1 MTLNSDI
8 YDLIHKKSKQNSPIE
23 MDGIIAKGILSL
35 IHNKSFYGEIL
46 LHLNRNADDTI
57 DSFLA
62 LKWSN
67 NQLELAYNPT
77 HLNDDVSDDNDLVA
91 ILEHLAMH
99 IVWLHP
105 LRYVNHSQLNDMASD
120 VAVNQYVTDVYSKGW
135 TLDKINYQYNLD
147 MKPNL
152 DSSQYAKQLYDLFS
166 QDKQDGVGKLDND
179 NLRIVDDHRY
189 FDDEGNISNQ
199 EKYDQRKETIY
210 KLLRDAYS
218 QYRGE
223 LSMAVNK
230 QLKSVVMPRINL
242 RQIVSGL
249 TGHKSNR
256 PKKTYNRFNRR
267 QPYRMDIAGR
277 IRRQIE
283 HVNVFIDSSGSISDD
298 QYTNMV
304 SVVKA
309 IQSMRNIE
317 VNCYT
322 FDAEVHTI
330 SDSLLSNKRLLQGGT
345 KYQSIVD
352 YVNDH
357 KLAKQGCIIFT
368 DGKGEEYLNQS
379 NLNITW
385 VLLDYYDDLSVLN
398 QKDNVLYLDQ
408 IRM

>member
-8 YDLIHKKSKQNSPIE
+8 YDLIHKDSKQNNQTE

-35 IHNKSFYGEIL
+35 IRHKSFYGGIL
-46 LHLNRNADDTI
+46 LHLNRDADDTI

-77 HLNDDVSDDNDLVA
+77 HLKDDVADANDLIA

-105 LRYVNHSQLNDMASD
+105 LRYVNHNRLSDVASD
-120 VAVNQYVTDVYSKGW
+120 VAVNQYVSDVYSKGW

-179 NLRIVDDHRY
+179 NLQIVDDHRY
-189 FDDEGNISNQ
+189 FDDEGNISNRD
-199 EKYDQRKETIY
+199 YNQRKEAIDR
-210 KLLRDAYS
+210 LLRDAYS

-223 LSMAVNK
+223 LSMAVDK
-230 QLKSVVMPRINL
+230 QIKSVVMPRFNL
-242 RQIVSGL
+242 QQIVRRIAGN
-249 TGHKSNR
+249 KSNR

-267 QPYRMDIAGR
+267 QPYRMDIPGK
-277 IRRQIE
+277 IRHQSE
-283 HVNVFIDSSGSISDD
+283 HVNVFVDSSGSISDD
-298 QYTNMV
+298 QYASMV
-304 SVVKA
+304 SVVES
-309 IQSMRNIE
+309 IQSMPNIE

-322 FDAEVHTI
+322 FDAEVKKI
-330 SDSLLSNKRLLQGGT
+330 SDSLLSNQRLLKGGT

-352 YVNDH
+352 YVNEH
-357 KLAKQGCIIFT
+357 KLAKQGCIVFT
-368 DGKGEEYLNQS
+368 DGKGEEYLNQP
-379 NLNITW
+379 NFNITW
-385 VLLDYYDDLSVLN
+385 VLLDYENDLSVRN
-398 QKDNVLYLDQ
+398 QKNNVLYLDQ

>member
-8 YDLIHKKSKQNSPIE
+8 YDLINTNSQQNSPTE
-23 MDGIIAKGILSL
+23 VDGIIAKGILSL
-35 IHNKSFYGEIL
+35 IRNKSFYGEIL
-46 LHLNRNADDTI
+46 LHLNRDADDTI

-62 LKWSN
+62 LKWN
-67 NQLELAYNPT
+67 DNQLELAYNPI
-77 HLNDDVSDDNDLVA
+77 HLNDDVSDANDMIA

-105 LRYVNHSQLNDMASD
+105 LRYVNHSLLNDVASD
-120 VAVNQYVTDVYSKGW
+120 IAVNQYVSDVYSKGW
-135 TLDKINYQYNLD
+135 TLDKVNFQYSLD

-166 QDKQDGVGKLDND
+166 QDKQEGVGKLDND

-199 EKYDQRKETIY
+199 DYDQRKEIIDR
-210 KLLRDAYS
+210 LLRDAYS

-223 LSMAVNK
+223 LSMAVEK
-230 QLKSVVMPRINL
+230 QIKSVVMPRINL
-242 RQIVSGL
+242 RQIVSRI
-249 TGHKSNR
+249 TGNRSNR
-256 PKKTYNRFNRR
+256 PKKIYNRFNRR
-267 QPYRMDIAGR
+267 QPYRMDIAGS
-277 IRRQIE
+277 IRRQSE

-298 QYTNMV
+298 QYANMV
-304 SVVKA
+304 GVVEA
-309 IQSMRNIE
+309 IQSMPNIE

-322 FDAEVHTI
+322 FDAEVHAI

-352 YVNDH
+352 YVNEH
-357 KLAKQGCIIFT
+357 KLAKQGCIVFT
-368 DGKGEEYLNQS
+368 DGMGEEYLNQS

-385 VLLDYYDDLSVLN
+385 VLLDYYDDLSVRN
-398 QKDNVLYLDQ
+398 QKANVLYLDQ

>member
-8 YDLIHKKSKQNSPIE
+8 YDLINTNSQQNSRTQV
-23 MDGIIAKGILSL
+23 DGIIAKGILSL
-35 IHNKSFYGEIL
+35 IRNKSFYGEIL
-46 LHLNRNADDTI
+46 LHLNRDADDTI

-62 LKWSN
+62 LKWN
-67 NQLELAYNPT
+67 DNQLELAYNPI
-77 HLNDDVSDDNDLVA
+77 HLNDDVSDANDMIA

-105 LRYVNHSQLNDMASD
+105 LRYVNHSLLNDVASD
-120 VAVNQYVTDVYSKGW
+120 IAVNQYVSDVYSKGW
-135 TLDKINYQYNLD
+135 TLDKVNFQYSLD
-147 MKPNL
+147 MKPNS

-199 EKYDQRKETIY
+199 DYDQRKETIDR
-210 KLLRDAYS
+210 LLRDAYS

-223 LSMAVNK
+223 LSMAVEK
-230 QLKSVVMPRINL
+230 QIKSVEMPRINL
-242 RQIVSGL
+242 RQIVSRI
-249 TGHKSNR
+249 TGNRSNR

-267 QPYRMDIAGR
+267 QPYRMDIAGS
-277 IRRQIE
+277 IRRQSE
-283 HVNVFIDSSGSISDD
+283 HVNVFIDSSGSISGD
-298 QYTNMV
+298 QYANMV
-304 SVVKA
+304 GVVEA
-309 IQSMRNIE
+309 IQSMPNIE

-322 FDAEVHTI
+322 FDAEVHAI

-352 YVNDH
+352 YVNEH
-357 KLAKQGCIIFT
+357 KLAKQGCIVFT

-385 VLLDYYDDLSVLN
+385 VLLDYYDDLSVRN
-398 QKDNVLYLDQ
+398 QKANVLYLDQ

>member
-8 YDLIHKKSKQNSPIE
+8 YDLINTNLQQNSPNE
-23 MDGIIAKGILSL
+23 ADGIIAKGILSL
-35 IHNKSFYGEIL
+35 IRNQSFYGEIL
-46 LHLNRNADDTI
+46 LHLNRDADDTI

-62 LKWSN
+62 LKWN
-67 NQLELAYNPT
+67 DNQLELAYNPS
-77 HLNDDVSDDNDLVA
+77 HLKDDVADANDLIA

-105 LRYVNHSQLNDMASD
+105 LRYVNHSLLNDVASD
-120 VAVNQYVTDVYSKGW
+120 VAVNQYVSDVYSKGW

-189 FDDEGNISNQ
+189 FDDESNISNQ
-199 EKYDQRKETIY
+199 DYDQRKETIDR
-210 KLLRDAYS
+210 LLRDAYS

-223 LSMAVNK
+223 LSMAVAK
-230 QLKSVVMPRINL
+230 QVKSVVMPRINL
-242 RQIVSGL
+242 RQIVSRI
-249 TGHKSNR
+249 TGNRSNR

-277 IRRQIE
+277 IRHQSE
-283 HVNVFIDSSGSISDD
+283 HLNVFIDSSGSISDD
-298 QYTNMV
+298 QYANMV
-304 SVVKA
+304 SVAKA
-309 IQSMRNIE
+309 IQSMPNIE

-322 FDAEVHTI
+322 FDAKVYSI
-330 SDSLLSNKRLLQGGT
+330 SDDILSDQRLLQGGT

-352 YVNDH
+352 YVNEH
-357 KLAKQGCIIFT
+357 KLVKQGCIVFT

-385 VLLDYYDDLSVLN
+385 VLLDYQDDLSVRN
-398 QKDNVLYLDQ
+398 QKENVLYLDQ

>member
-8 YDLIHKKSKQNSPIE
+8 YDLINTNSQQNSRTQV
-23 MDGIIAKGILSL
+23 DGIIAKGILSL
-35 IHNKSFYGEIL
+35 IRNKSFYGEIL
-46 LHLNRNADDTI
+46 LHLNRDADDTI

-62 LKWSN
+62 LKWN
-67 NQLELAYNPT
+67 DNQLELAYNPI
-77 HLNDDVSDDNDLVA
+77 HLNDDVSDANDMIA

-99 IVWLHP
+99 IVWLHT
-105 LRYVNHSQLNDMASD
+105 LRYVNHSLLNDVASD
-120 VAVNQYVTDVYSKGW
+120 IAVNQYVSDVYSKGW
-135 TLDKINYQYNLD
+135 TLDKVNFQYSLD

-199 EKYDQRKETIY
+199 DYNQRKETIDR
-210 KLLRDAYS
+210 LLRDAYS

-223 LSMAVNK
+223 LSMAVEK
-230 QLKSVVMPRINL
+230 QIKSVEMPRINL
-242 RQIVSGL
+242 RQIVSRI
-249 TGHKSNR
+249 TGNRSNR

-267 QPYRMDIAGR
+267 QPYRMDIAGS
-277 IRRQIE
+277 IRRQSE

-298 QYTNMV
+298 QYANMV
-304 SVVKA
+304 GVVEA
-309 IQSMRNIE
+309 IQSMPNIE

-322 FDAEVHTI
+322 FDAEVHAI

-352 YVNDH
+352 YVNEH
-357 KLAKQGCIIFT
+357 KLSKQGCIVFT

-385 VLLDYYDDLSVLN
+385 VLLDYYDDLSVRN
-398 QKDNVLYLDQ
+398 QKANVLYLDQ

>member
-8 YDLIHKKSKQNSPIE
+8 YDLINTNSQQNSRTE
-23 MDGIIAKGILSL
+23 VDGIIAKGILSL
-35 IHNKSFYGEIL
+35 IRNKSFYGEIL
-46 LHLNRNADDTI
+46 LHLNRDADDTI

-62 LKWSN
+62 LKWN
-67 NQLELAYNPT
+67 DNQLELAYNPI
-77 HLNDDVSDDNDLVA
+77 HLNDDISDANDMIA

-105 LRYVNHSQLNDMASD
+105 LRYVNHSLLNDVASD
-120 VAVNQYVTDVYSKGW
+120 IAVNQYVSDVYSKGW
-135 TLDKINYQYNLD
+135 TLDKVNFQYSLD

-166 QDKQDGVGKLDND
+166 LDKQEGVGKLDND

-199 EKYDQRKETIY
+199 DYDQRKEIIDR
-210 KLLRDAYS
+210 LLRDAYS

-223 LSMAVNK
+223 LSMAVEK
-230 QLKSVVMPRINL
+230 QIKSVVMPRINL
-242 RQIVSGL
+242 RQIVSRI
-249 TGHKSNR
+249 TGNRSNR

-267 QPYRMDIAGR
+267 QPYRMDIAGS
-277 IRRQIE
+277 IRRQSE

-298 QYTNMV
+298 QYANMV
-304 SVVKA
+304 GVVEA
-309 IQSMRNIE
+309 IQSMPNIE

-322 FDAEVHTI
+322 FDAEVHAI

-352 YVNDH
+352 YVNEH
-357 KLAKQGCIIFT
+357 KLAKQGCIVFT
-368 DGKGEEYLNQS
+368 DGMGEEYLNQS

-385 VLLDYYDDLSVLN
+385 VLLDYYDDLSVRNL
-398 QKDNVLYLDQ
+398 KANVLYLDQ

>member
-8 YDLIHKKSKQNSPIE
+8 YDLIHKKSNQNSPIE

-46 LHLNRNADDTI
+46 LHLNRDADDTI

-77 HLNDDVSDDNDLVA
+77 HLNDDVADDNDLVA

-105 LRYVNHSQLNDMASD
+105 LRYVNHSQLNDVASD

-199 EKYDQRKETIY
+199 DYDQRKETIY

-223 LSMAVNK
+223 LSMAINK
-230 QLKSVVMPRINL
+230 QLKSVMMPRINL
-242 RQIVSGL
+242 RQIVSRL
-249 TGHKSNR
+249 TGNKSNR

-277 IRRQIE
+277 IRRQSE

-304 SVVKA
+304 SVVKE
-309 IQSMRNIE
+309 IQSIRNIE

-352 YVNDH
+352 YVNNH

>member
-8 YDLIHKKSKQNSPIE
+8 YDLINTNSQQNSRIQV
-23 MDGIIAKGILSL
+23 DGIIAKGILSL
-35 IHNKSFYGEIL
+35 IRNKSFYGEIL
-46 LHLNRNADDTI
+46 LHLNRDADDTI

-62 LKWSN
+62 LKWN
-67 NQLELAYNPT
+67 DNQLELAYNPI
-77 HLNDDVSDDNDLVA
+77 HLNDDVSDANDMIA

-105 LRYVNHSQLNDMASD
+105 LRYVNHSLLNDVASD
-120 VAVNQYVTDVYSKGW
+120 IAVNQYVSDVYSKGW
-135 TLDKINYQYNLD
+135 TLDKVNFQYSLD
-147 MKPNL
+147 MKPNS

-199 EKYDQRKETIY
+199 DYDQRKETIDR
-210 KLLRDAYS
+210 LLRDAYS

-223 LSMAVNK
+223 LSMAVEK
-230 QLKSVVMPRINL
+230 QIKSVEMPRINL
-242 RQIVSGL
+242 RQIVSRI
-249 TGHKSNR
+249 TGNRSNR

-267 QPYRMDIAGR
+267 QPYRMDIAGS
-277 IRRQIE
+277 IRRQSE

-298 QYTNMV
+298 QYANMV
-304 SVVKA
+304 GVVEA
-309 IQSMRNIE
+309 IQSMPNIE

-322 FDAEVHTI
+322 FDAEVHAI

-352 YVNDH
+352 YVNEH
-357 KLAKQGCIIFT
+357 KLAKQGCIVFT

-385 VLLDYYDDLSVLN
+385 VLLDYYDDLSVRN
-398 QKDNVLYLDQ
+398 QKANVLYLDQ

>member
-8 YDLIHKKSKQNSPIE
+8 YDLINTNSQQNSRTE
-23 MDGIIAKGILSL
+23 VDGIIAKGILSL
-35 IHNKSFYGEIL
+35 IRNKSFYGEIL
-46 LHLNRNADDTI
+46 LHLNKDADDTI

-62 LKWSN
+62 LKWN
-67 NQLELAYNPT
+67 DNQLELAYNPI
-77 HLNDDVSDDNDLVA
+77 HLNDDVSDANDMIA

-99 IVWLHP
+99 IVWLHS
-105 LRYVNHSQLNDMASD
+105 LRYVNHSLLNDVASD
-120 VAVNQYVTDVYSKGW
+120 IAVNQYVSDVYSKGW
-135 TLDKINYQYNLD
+135 TLDKVNFQYSLD

-199 EKYDQRKETIY
+199 DYDQRKETIDR
-210 KLLRDAYS
+210 LLRDAYS

-223 LSMAVNK
+223 LSMAVEK
-230 QLKSVVMPRINL
+230 QIKSVVMPRINL
-242 RQIVSGL
+242 RQIVSRI
-249 TGHKSNR
+249 TGNRSNR

-267 QPYRMDIAGR
+267 QPYRMDITGS
-277 IRRQIE
+277 IRRQSE

-298 QYTNMV
+298 QYANMV
-304 SVVKA
+304 GVVEA
-309 IQSMRNIE
+309 IQSMPNIE

-322 FDAEVHTI
+322 FDSEVHAI

-352 YVNDH
+352 YVNEH
-357 KLAKQGCIIFT
+357 KLAKQGFIVFT

-385 VLLDYYDDLSVLN
+385 VLLDYYDDLSVRN
-398 QKDNVLYLDQ
+398 QKANVLYLDQ

>member
-8 YDLIHKKSKQNSPIE
+8 YDLINTNSQQNSRTE
-23 MDGIIAKGILSL
+23 VDGIIAKGILSL
-35 IHNKSFYGEIL
+35 IRNKSFYGEIL
-46 LHLNRNADDTI
+46 LHLNRDADDTI

-62 LKWSN
+62 LKWN
-67 NQLELAYNPT
+67 DNQLELAYNPI
-77 HLNDDVSDDNDLVA
+77 HLNDDVSDANDMIA

-105 LRYVNHSQLNDMASD
+105 LRYVNHSLLNDVASD
-120 VAVNQYVTDVYSKGW
+120 IAVNQYVSDVYSKGW
-135 TLDKINYQYNLD
+135 TLDKINYQYNID

-166 QDKQDGVGKLDND
+166 QDKQEGVGKLDND

-199 EKYDQRKETIY
+199 DYDQRKETIDR
-210 KLLRDAYS
+210 LLRDAYS

-223 LSMAVNK
+223 LSMAVEK
-230 QLKSVVMPRINL
+230 QIKPVVMPRINL
-242 RQIVSGL
+242 RQIVSRI
-249 TGHKSNR
+249 TGNRSNR

-267 QPYRMDIAGR
+267 QPYRMDIAGS
-277 IRRQIE
+277 IRRQSE

-298 QYTNMV
+298 QYANMV
-304 SVVKA
+304 GVVEA
-309 IQSMRNIE
+309 IQSMPNIE

-322 FDAEVHTI
+322 FDAEVHAI

-352 YVNDH
+352 YVNEH
-357 KLAKQGCIIFT
+357 KLAKQGCIVFT
-368 DGKGEEYLNQS
+368 DGMGEEYLNQS

-385 VLLDYYDDLSVLN
+385 VLLDYYDDLSVRN
-398 QKDNVLYLDQ
+398 QKANVLYLDQ

>member
-1 MTLNSDI
+1 MTLNSDV

-46 LHLNRNADDTI
+46 LHLNRDADDTI

-77 HLNDDVSDDNDLVA
+77 HFKDDVADDNDLVA

-105 LRYVNHSQLNDMASD
+105 LRYVNHSQLNDVASD
-120 VAVNQYVTDVYSKGW
+120 VAVNQYVADVYSKGW

-152 DSSQYAKQLYDLFS
+152 DSSQYVKQLYDLFS

-189 FDDEGNISNQ
+189 FDDDGNISNQ
-199 EKYDQRKETIY
+199 DYDQRKETIY
-210 KLLRDAYS
+210 KLLRDTYS

-223 LSMAVNK
+223 LSMTVNK
-230 QLKSVVMPRINL
+230 QIKSVVMPRINL
-242 RQIVSGL
+242 RQIVSRL
-249 TGHKSNR
+249 TGNKRNR

-277 IRRQIE
+277 IRRQSE

-309 IQSMRNIE
+309 IQSTRNIE

-352 YVNDH
+352 YVNNH

-379 NLNITW
+379 KLNITW

-398 QKDNVLYLDQ
+398 QKGNVLYLDQ

>member
-8 YDLIHKKSKQNSPIE
+8 YDLINTNSQQNSRTQV
-23 MDGIIAKGILSL
+23 DGIIAKGILSL
-35 IHNKSFYGEIL
+35 IRNKSFYGEIL
-46 LHLNRNADDTI
+46 LHLNRDADDTI

-62 LKWSN
+62 LKWN
-67 NQLELAYNPT
+67 DNQLELAYNPI
-77 HLNDDVSDDNDLVA
+77 HLNDDVSDANDMIA

-105 LRYVNHSQLNDMASD
+105 LRYVNHSLLNDVASD
-120 VAVNQYVTDVYSKGW
+120 IAVNQYVSDVYSKGW
-135 TLDKINYQYNLD
+135 TLDKVNFQYSLD

-199 EKYDQRKETIY
+199 DYNQRKETIDR
-210 KLLRDAYS
+210 LLRDAYS

-223 LSMAVNK
+223 LSMAVEK
-230 QLKSVVMPRINL
+230 QIKSVEMPRINL
-242 RQIVSGL
+242 RQIVSRI
-249 TGHKSNR
+249 TGNRSNR
-256 PKKTYNRFNRR
+256 PKRTYNRFNRR
-267 QPYRMDIAGR
+267 QPYRMDIAGS
-277 IRRQIE
+277 IRRQSE
-283 HVNVFIDSSGSISDD
+283 NVNVFIDSSGSISDD
-298 QYTNMV
+298 QYANMV
-304 SVVKA
+304 GVVEA
-309 IQSMRNIE
+309 IQSMPNIE

-322 FDAEVHTI
+322 FDAEVHAI

-352 YVNDH
+352 YVNEH
-357 KLAKQGCIIFT
+357 KLSKQGCIVFT

-385 VLLDYYDDLSVLN
+385 VLLDYYDDLSVRN
-398 QKDNVLYLDQ
+398 QKANVLYLDQ

>member
-8 YDLIHKKSKQNSPIE
+8 YDLINTNLQQNSPNE
-23 MDGIIAKGILSL
+23 ADGIIAKGILSL
-35 IHNKSFYGEIL
+35 IRNQSFYGEIL
-46 LHLNRNADDTI
+46 LHLNRDADDTI

-62 LKWSN
+62 LKWN
-67 NQLELAYNPT
+67 DNQLELAYNPS
-77 HLNDDVSDDNDLVA
+77 HLKDDVADANDLIA

-105 LRYVNHSQLNDMASD
+105 LRYVNHSLLNDVASD
-120 VAVNQYVTDVYSKGW
+120 VAVNQYVSDVYSKGW

-189 FDDEGNISNQ
+189 FDDESNISNQ
-199 EKYDQRKETIY
+199 DYDQRKETIDR
-210 KLLRDAYS
+210 LLRDAYS

-223 LSMAVNK
+223 LSMAVAK
-230 QLKSVVMPRINL
+230 QVKSIVMPRINL
-242 RQIVSGL
+242 QKIVRRI
-249 TGHKSNR
+249 TGNRSNR
-256 PKKTYNRFNRR
+256 PNKTYNRFNRR

-277 IRRQIE
+277 IRHQSE
-283 HVNVFIDSSGSISDD
+283 HLNVFIDSSGSISDD
-298 QYTNMV
+298 QYANMV

-309 IQSMRNIE
+309 IQSMPNIE

-322 FDAEVHTI
+322 FDAKVYSI
-330 SDSLLSNKRLLQGGT
+330 SDGLLSDQRLLQGGT

-352 YVNDH
+352 YVNEH
-357 KLAKQGCIIFT
+357 KLIKQGCIVFT

-385 VLLDYYDDLSVLN
+385 VLLDYQDDLSVRN
-398 QKDNVLYLDQ
+398 QKENVLYLDQ

>member
-46 LHLNRNADDTI
+46 LHLNRDADDTI

-77 HLNDDVSDDNDLVA
+77 HLNDDVADDNDLVA

-105 LRYVNHSQLNDMASD
+105 LRYVNHSQLNDVASD

-152 DSSQYAKQLYDLFS
+152 DSSQYAKQIYDLFS
-166 QDKQDGVGKLDND
+166 HDKQDGVGKLDND

-230 QLKSVVMPRINL
+230 QLKSVVVPRINL
-242 RQIVSGL
+242 RQIVSRL
-249 TGHKSNR
+249 TGNKSNR

-345 KYQSIVD
+345 KYQIIVD

>member
-8 YDLIHKKSKQNSPIE
+8 YDLINTNLQQNSPNE
-23 MDGIIAKGILSL
+23 ADGIIAKGILSL
-35 IHNKSFYGEIL
+35 IRNQSFYGEIL
-46 LHLNRNADDTI
+46 LHLNRDADDTI

-62 LKWSN
+62 LKWN
-67 NQLELAYNPT
+67 DNQLELAYNPS
-77 HLNDDVSDDNDLVA
+77 HLKDDVADANDLIA

-105 LRYVNHSQLNDMASD
+105 LRYVNHSLLNDVASD
-120 VAVNQYVTDVYSKGW
+120 VAVNQYVSDVYSKGW

-189 FDDEGNISNQ
+189 FDDESNISNQ
-199 EKYDQRKETIY
+199 DYDQRKETIDR
-210 KLLRDAYS
+210 LLRDAYS

-223 LSMAVNK
+223 LSMAVAK
-230 QLKSVVMPRINL
+230 QVKSVVMPRINL
-242 RQIVSGL
+242 RQIVSRI
-249 TGHKSNR
+249 TGNRSNR

-277 IRRQIE
+277 IRHQSE
-283 HVNVFIDSSGSISDD
+283 HLNVFIDSSGSISDD
-298 QYTNMV
+298 QYANMV
-304 SVVKA
+304 SVAKA
-309 IQSMRNIE
+309 IQSMPNIE

-322 FDAEVHTI
+322 FDAKVYSI
-330 SDSLLSNKRLLQGGT
+330 SDDILSDQRLLQGGT

-352 YVNDH
+352 YVNEH
-357 KLAKQGCIIFT
+357 KLIKQGCIVFT

-385 VLLDYYDDLSVLN
+385 VLLDYQDDLSVRN
-398 QKDNVLYLDQ
+398 QKENVLYLDQ

>member
-8 YDLIHKKSKQNSPIE
+8 YDLINTNSQQNSPTE
-23 MDGIIAKGILSL
+23 VDGIIAKGILSL
-35 IHNKSFYGEIL
+35 IRNKSFYGEIL
-46 LHLNRNADDTI
+46 LHLNRDADDTI

-62 LKWSN
+62 LKWN
-67 NQLELAYNPT
+67 DNQLELAYNPI
-77 HLNDDVSDDNDLVA
+77 HLNDDVSDANDMIA

-105 LRYVNHSQLNDMASD
+105 LRYVNHSLLNDVASD
-120 VAVNQYVTDVYSKGW
+120 IAVNQYVSDVYSKGW
-135 TLDKINYQYNLD
+135 TLDKVNFQYSLD

-199 EKYDQRKETIY
+199 DYDQRKETIDR
-210 KLLRDAYS
+210 LLRDAYR

-223 LSMAVNK
+223 LSMAVEK
-230 QLKSVVMPRINL
+230 QIKSVEMPRINL
-242 RQIVSGL
+242 RQIVSRL
-249 TGHKSNR
+249 TGNRSNR

-267 QPYRMDIAGR
+267 QPYRMDIAGS
-277 IRRQIE
+277 IRRQSE

-298 QYTNMV
+298 QYANMV
-304 SVVKA
+304 GVVEA
-309 IQSMRNIE
+309 IQSMPNIE

-322 FDAEVHTI
+322 FDAEVHAI

-352 YVNDH
+352 YVNEH
-357 KLAKQGCIIFT
+357 KLAKQGCIVFT
-368 DGKGEEYLNQS
+368 DGMGEEYLNQS

-385 VLLDYYDDLSVLN
+385 VLLDYYDDLSVRN
-398 QKDNVLYLDQ
+398 QKANVLYLDQ

>member
-8 YDLIHKKSKQNSPIE
+8 YDLINTNSQQNSPTE
-23 MDGIIAKGILSL
+23 VDGIIAKGILSL
-35 IHNKSFYGEIL
+35 IRNKSFYGEIL
-46 LHLNRNADDTI
+46 LHLNRDADDTI

-62 LKWSN
+62 LKWN
-67 NQLELAYNPT
+67 DNQLELAYNPI
-77 HLNDDVSDDNDLVA
+77 HLNDDVSDANDMIA

-105 LRYVNHSQLNDMASD
+105 LRYVNHSLLNDVASD
-120 VAVNQYVTDVYSKGW
+120 IAVNQYVSDVYSKGW
-135 TLDKINYQYNLD
+135 TLDKINYQYNID

-166 QDKQDGVGKLDND
+166 LDKQDGVGKLDND
-179 NLRIVDDHRY
+179 NLRIVDDHRF

-199 EKYDQRKETIY
+199 DYDQRKETIDR
-210 KLLRDAYS
+210 LLRDAYS

-223 LSMAVNK
+223 LSMAVEK
-230 QLKSVVMPRINL
+230 QIKSVVMPRINL
-242 RQIVSGL
+242 RKIVSRI
-249 TGHKSNR
+249 TGNRSNR

-267 QPYRMDIAGR
+267 QPYRMDIAGS
-277 IRRQIE
+277 IRRQSE
-283 HVNVFIDSSGSISDD
+283 HVNVFIDSSGSISDR
-298 QYTNMV
+298 QYANMV
-304 SVVKA
+304 GVVEA
-309 IQSMRNIE
+309 IQSMPTIE

-322 FDAEVHTI
+322 FDAEVHAI

-352 YVNDH
+352 YVNEH
-357 KLAKQGCIIFT
+357 KLAKQGCIVFT

-385 VLLDYYDDLSVLN
+385 VLLDYYDDLSVRN
-398 QKDNVLYLDQ
+398 QKANVLYLDQ

>member
-8 YDLIHKKSKQNSPIE
+8 YDLINTNLQQNSPNE
-23 MDGIIAKGILSL
+23 ADGIIAKGILSL
-35 IHNKSFYGEIL
+35 IRNQSFYGEIL
-46 LHLNRNADDTI
+46 LHLNRDADDTI

-62 LKWSN
+62 LKWN
-67 NQLELAYNPT
+67 DNQLELAYNPS
-77 HLNDDVSDDNDLVA
+77 HLKDDVADANDLIA

-105 LRYVNHSQLNDMASD
+105 LRYVNHSLLNDVASD
-120 VAVNQYVTDVYSKGW
+120 VAVNQYVSDVYSKGW

-199 EKYDQRKETIY
+199 DYDQRKETIDR
-210 KLLRDAYS
+210 LLRDAYS

-223 LSMAVNK
+223 LSMAVAK
-230 QLKSVVMPRINL
+230 QVKSVVMPRINL
-242 RQIVSGL
+242 RQIVSRI
-249 TGHKSNR
+249 TGNRSNR

-277 IRRQIE
+277 IRHQSE
-283 HVNVFIDSSGSISDD
+283 HLNVFIDSSGSISDD
-298 QYTNMV
+298 QYANMV
-304 SVVKA
+304 SVAKA
-309 IQSMRNIE
+309 IQSMPNIE

-322 FDAEVHTI
+322 FDAKVYSI
-330 SDSLLSNKRLLQGGT
+330 SDDILSDQRLLQGGT

-352 YVNDH
+352 YVNEH
-357 KLAKQGCIIFT
+357 KLVKQGCIVFT

-385 VLLDYYDDLSVLN
+385 VLLDYQDDLSVRN
-398 QKDNVLYLDQ
+398 QKENVLYLDQ

>member
-8 YDLIHKKSKQNSPIE
+8 YDLINTNLQQNSRTE
-23 MDGIIAKGILSL
+23 VDGIIAKGILSL
-35 IHNKSFYGEIL
+35 IRNKSFYGEIL
-46 LHLNRNADDTI
+46 LHLNRDADDTI

-62 LKWSN
+62 LKWN
-67 NQLELAYNPT
+67 DNQLELAYNPI
-77 HLNDDVSDDNDLVA
+77 HLNDDVSDANDMIA

-105 LRYVNHSQLNDMASD
+105 LRYVNHSLLNDVASD
-120 VAVNQYVTDVYSKGW
+120 IAVNQYVSDVYSKGW
-135 TLDKINYQYNLD
+135 TLDKVNFQYSLD

-199 EKYDQRKETIY
+199 DYDQRKETIDR
-210 KLLRDAYS
+210 LLRDAYS

-223 LSMAVNK
+223 LSMAVEK
-230 QLKSVVMPRINL
+230 QIKSVEMPRINL
-242 RQIVSGL
+242 RQIVSRI
-249 TGHKSNR
+249 TGNRSNR

-267 QPYRMDIAGR
+267 QPYRMDIAGS
-277 IRRQIE
+277 IRRQSE

-298 QYTNMV
+298 QYSNMV
-304 SVVKA
+304 SVVEA
-309 IQSMRNIE
+309 IQSMPNIE

-322 FDAEVHTI
+322 FDAEVHAI

-352 YVNDH
+352 YVNEH
-357 KLAKQGCIIFT
+357 KLAKQGCIVFT

-379 NLNITW
+379 NLNIIW
-385 VLLDYYDDLSVLN
+385 VLLDYYDDLSVRN
-398 QKDNVLYLDQ
+398 QKANVLYLDQ

>member
-8 YDLIHKKSKQNSPIE
+8 YDLINTNSQQNSRTQV
-23 MDGIIAKGILSL
+23 DGIIAKGILSL
-35 IHNKSFYGEIL
+35 IRNKSFYGEIL
-46 LHLNRNADDTI
+46 LHLNRDADDTI

-62 LKWSN
+62 LKWN
-67 NQLELAYNPT
+67 DNQLELAYNPI
-77 HLNDDVSDDNDLVA
+77 HLNDDVSDANDMIA

-105 LRYVNHSQLNDMASD
+105 LRYVNHSLLNDVASD
-120 VAVNQYVTDVYSKGW
+120 IAVNQYVSDVYSKGW
-135 TLDKINYQYNLD
+135 TLDKVNFQYSLD

-199 EKYDQRKETIY
+199 DYNQRKETIDR
-210 KLLRDAYS
+210 LLRDAYS

-223 LSMAVNK
+223 LSMAVEK
-230 QLKSVVMPRINL
+230 QIKSVEMPRINL
-242 RQIVSGL
+242 RQIVSRI
-249 TGHKSNR
+249 TGNRSNR

-267 QPYRMDIAGR
+267 QPYRMDIAGS
-277 IRRQIE
+277 IRRQSE

-298 QYTNMV
+298 QYANMV
-304 SVVKA
+304 GVVEA
-309 IQSMRNIE
+309 IQSMPNIE

-322 FDAEVHTI
+322 FDAEVHAI

-352 YVNDH
+352 YVNEH
-357 KLAKQGCIIFT
+357 KLSKQGCIVFT

-385 VLLDYYDDLSVLN
+385 VLLDYYDDLSVRN
-398 QKDNVLYLDQ
+398 QKANVLYLDQ

>member
-8 YDLIHKKSKQNSPIE
+8 YDLIHKKSNQNSPIE

-46 LHLNRNADDTI
+46 LHLNRDADDTI

-77 HLNDDVSDDNDLVA
+77 HLNDDVADDNDLVA

-105 LRYVNHSQLNDMASD
+105 LRYVNHSQLNDVASD

-199 EKYDQRKETIY
+199 DYDQRKETIY

-223 LSMAVNK
+223 LSMAINK
-230 QLKSVVMPRINL
+230 QLKSVMMPRINL
-242 RQIVSGL
+242 RQIVSRL
-249 TGHKSNR
+249 TGNKSNR

-277 IRRQIE
+277 IRRQSE

-304 SVVKA
+304 SVVKE
-309 IQSMRNIE
+309 IQSIRNIE

>member
-8 YDLIHKKSKQNSPIE
+8 YDLINTNSQQNSPTE
-23 MDGIIAKGILSL
+23 VDGIIAKGILSL
-35 IHNKSFYGEIL
+35 IRNKSFYGEIL
-46 LHLNRNADDTI
+46 LHLNRDADDTI

-62 LKWSN
+62 LKWN
-67 NQLELAYNPT
+67 DNQLELAYNPI
-77 HLNDDVSDDNDLVA
+77 HLNDDVSDANDMIA

-105 LRYVNHSQLNDMASD
+105 LRYVNHSLLNDVASD
-120 VAVNQYVTDVYSKGW
+120 IAVNQYVSDVYSKGW
-135 TLDKINYQYNLD
+135 TLDKVNFQYSLD

-166 QDKQDGVGKLDND
+166 QDKQEGVGKLDND

-199 EKYDQRKETIY
+199 DYDQRKETIDR
-210 KLLRDAYS
+210 LLRDAYS

-223 LSMAVNK
+223 LSMAVEK
-230 QLKSVVMPRINL
+230 QIKSVVMPRINL
-242 RQIVSGL
+242 RQIVSRI
-249 TGHKSNR
+249 TGNRSNR

-267 QPYRMDIAGR
+267 QPYRMDIAGS
-277 IRRQIE
+277 IRRQSE

-298 QYTNMV
+298 QYANMV
-304 SVVKA
+304 GVVEA
-309 IQSMRNIE
+309 IQSMPNIE

-322 FDAEVHTI
+322 FDAEVHAI

-352 YVNDH
+352 YVNEH
-357 KLAKQGCIIFT
+357 KLAKQGCIVFT
-368 DGKGEEYLNQS
+368 DGMGEEYLNQS

-385 VLLDYYDDLSVLN
+385 VLLDYYDDLSVRN
-398 QKDNVLYLDQ
+398 QKANVLYLDQ

>member
-8 YDLIHKKSKQNSPIE
+8 YDLINTNSQQNSRTE
-23 MDGIIAKGILSL
+23 VDGIIAKGILSL
-35 IHNKSFYGEIL
+35 IRNKSFYGEIL
-46 LHLNRNADDTI
+46 LHLNRDADDTI

-62 LKWSN
+62 LKWN
-67 NQLELAYNPT
+67 DNQLELAYNPI
-77 HLNDDVSDDNDLVA
+77 HLNDDVSDANDMIA

-105 LRYVNHSQLNDMASD
+105 LRYVNHSLLNDVASD
-120 VAVNQYVTDVYSKGW
+120 IAVNQYVSDVYSKGW

-199 EKYDQRKETIY
+199 DYDQRKETIDR
-210 KLLRDAYS
+210 LLRDAYS

-223 LSMAVNK
+223 LSMAVEK
-230 QLKSVVMPRINL
+230 QIKSVEMPRINL
-242 RQIVSGL
+242 RQIVSRI
-249 TGHKSNR
+249 TGNRSNR

-267 QPYRMDIAGR
+267 QPYRMDIAGS
-277 IRRQIE
+277 IRRQSE

-298 QYTNMV
+298 QYANMV
-304 SVVKA
+304 GVVEA
-309 IQSMRNIE
+309 IQSMPNIE

-322 FDAEVHTI
+322 FDAEVHAI

-352 YVNDH
+352 YVNEH
-357 KLAKQGCIIFT
+357 KLAKQGCIVFT

-385 VLLDYYDDLSVLN
+385 VLLDYYDDLSVRN
-398 QKDNVLYLDQ
+398 QKANVLYLDQ

>member
-8 YDLIHKKSKQNSPIE
+8 YDLINTNLQQNSPNE
-23 MDGIIAKGILSL
+23 ADGIIAKGILSL
-35 IHNKSFYGEIL
+35 IRNQSFYGEIL
-46 LHLNRNADDTI
+46 LHLNRDADDTI

-62 LKWSN
+62 LKWN
-67 NQLELAYNPT
+67 DNQLELAYNPS
-77 HLNDDVSDDNDLVA
+77 HLKDDVADANDLIA

-105 LRYVNHSQLNDMASD
+105 LRYVNHSLLNDVASD
-120 VAVNQYVTDVYSKGW
+120 VAVNQYVSDVYSKGW

-189 FDDEGNISNQ
+189 FDDESNISNQ
-199 EKYDQRKETIY
+199 DYDQRKETIDR
-210 KLLRDAYS
+210 LLRDAYS

-223 LSMAVNK
+223 LSMAVAK
-230 QLKSVVMPRINL
+230 QVKSIVMPRINL
-242 RQIVSGL
+242 QKIVSRI
-249 TGHKSNR
+249 TGNRSNR
-256 PKKTYNRFNRR
+256 PNKTYNRFNRR

-277 IRRQIE
+277 IRHQSE
-283 HVNVFIDSSGSISDD
+283 HLNVFIDSSGSISDD
-298 QYTNMV
+298 QYANMV

-309 IQSMRNIE
+309 IQSMPNIE

-322 FDAEVHTI
+322 FDAKVYSI
-330 SDSLLSNKRLLQGGT
+330 SDGLLSDQRLLQGGT

-352 YVNDH
+352 YVNEH
-357 KLAKQGCIIFT
+357 KLIKQGCIVFT

-385 VLLDYYDDLSVLN
+385 VLLDYQDDLSVRK
-398 QKDNVLYLDQ
+398 QKENVLYLDQ

>member
-8 YDLIHKKSKQNSPIE
+8 YDLINTNSQQNSRTQV
-23 MDGIIAKGILSL
+23 DGIIAKGILSL
-35 IHNKSFYGEIL
+35 IRNKSFYGEIL
-46 LHLNRNADDTI
+46 LHLNRDADDTI

-62 LKWSN
+62 LKWN
-67 NQLELAYNPT
+67 DNQLELAYNPI
-77 HLNDDVSDDNDLVA
+77 HLNDDVSDANDMIA

-105 LRYVNHSQLNDMASD
+105 LRYVNHSLLNDVASD
-120 VAVNQYVTDVYSKGW
+120 IAVNQYVSDVYSKGW
-135 TLDKINYQYNLD
+135 TLDKVNFQYSLD
-147 MKPNL
+147 MKPNS

-199 EKYDQRKETIY
+199 DYDQRKETIDR
-210 KLLRDAYS
+210 LLRDAYS

-223 LSMAVNK
+223 LSMAVEK
-230 QLKSVVMPRINL
+230 QIKSVEMPRINL
-242 RQIVSGL
+242 RQIVSRI
-249 TGHKSNR
+249 TGNRSNR

-267 QPYRMDIAGR
+267 QPYRMDIAGS
-277 IRRQIE
+277 IRRQSE

-298 QYTNMV
+298 QYANMV
-304 SVVKA
+304 GVVEA
-309 IQSMRNIE
+309 IQSMPNIE

-322 FDAEVHTI
+322 FDAEVHAI

-352 YVNDH
+352 YVNEH
-357 KLAKQGCIIFT
+357 KLAKQGCIVFT

-385 VLLDYYDDLSVLN
+385 VLLDYYDDLSVRN
-398 QKDNVLYLDQ
+398 QKANVLYLDQ

>member
-8 YDLIHKKSKQNSPIE
+8 YDLINTNSQQNSRTE
-23 MDGIIAKGILSL
+23 VDGIIAKGILSL
-35 IHNKSFYGEIL
+35 IRNKSFYGEIL
-46 LHLNRNADDTI
+46 LHLNRDADDTI

-62 LKWSN
+62 LKWN
-67 NQLELAYNPT
+67 DNQLELAYNPI
-77 HLNDDVSDDNDLVA
+77 HLNDDVSDANDMIA

-105 LRYVNHSQLNDMASD
+105 LRYVNHSLLNDVASD
-120 VAVNQYVTDVYSKGW
+120 IAVNQYVSDVYSKGW
-135 TLDKINYQYNLD
+135 TLDKVNFQYSLD
-147 MKPNL
+147 MKPNS

-189 FDDEGNISNQ
+189 FDDESNISNQ
-199 EKYDQRKETIY
+199 DYDQRKETIDR
-210 KLLRDAYS
+210 LLRDAYS

-223 LSMAVNK
+223 LSMAVEK
-230 QLKSVVMPRINL
+230 QIKSVEMPRINL
-242 RQIVSGL
+242 RQIVSRI
-249 TGHKSNR
+249 TGNRSNR

-267 QPYRMDIAGR
+267 QPYRMDIAGS
-277 IRRQIE
+277 IRRQSE

-298 QYTNMV
+298 QYANMV
-304 SVVKA
+304 GVVEA
-309 IQSMRNIE
+309 IQSMPNIE

-322 FDAEVHTI
+322 FDAEVHAI

-352 YVNDH
+352 YVNEH
-357 KLAKQGCIIFT
+357 KLAKQGCIVFT

-385 VLLDYYDDLSVLN
+385 VLLDYYDDLSVRN
-398 QKDNVLYLDQ
+398 QKANVLYLDQ

>member
-8 YDLIHKKSKQNSPIE
+8 YDLINMDSQQNSPKEVDEIVV
-23 MDGIIAKGILSL
+23 KGILSL
-35 IHNKSFYGEIL
+35 IRNKSFYGEIL
-46 LHLNRNADDTI
+46 LHLNRDSDDTI

-67 NQLELAYNPT
+67 NQLVLVYNPSY
-77 HLNDDVSDDNDLVA
+77 LKDDVASANDLLA

-105 LRYVNHSQLNDMASD
+105 LRYMNHSLLNDVSSD
-120 VAVNQYVTDVYSKGW
+120 VAVNQYVSDVYSKGW
-135 TLDKINYQYNLD
+135 TLDKINCQYNLD

-199 EKYDQRKETIY
+199 DYNQRKEAIDR
-210 KLLRDAYS
+210 LLRNAYS
-218 QYRGE
+218 QYRGQ
-223 LSMAVNK
+223 LSMTVDK
-230 QLKSVVMPRINL
+230 QIKSVVMPRINL
-242 RQIVSGL
+242 RQIVRRI
-249 TGHKSNR
+249 TGNKSNL

-277 IRRQIE
+277 IRHQSE
-283 HVNVFIDSSGSISDD
+283 HVNVFIDSSGSIGDD
-298 QYTNMV
+298 QYASMV
-304 SVVKA
+304 SVVET
-309 IQSMRNIE
+309 IQSMPNIE
-317 VNCYT
+317 TNCYT
-322 FDAEVHTI
+322 FDAKVHAI
-330 SDSLLSNKRLLQGGT
+330 SETLLSNKRLLQGGT

-352 YVNDH
+352 YVNEH
-357 KLAKQGCIIFT
+357 KLAKQGCIVFT
-368 DGKGEEYLNQS
+368 DGKGEEHLNQL
-379 NLNITW
+379 NFNITW
-385 VLLDYYDDLSVLN
+385 VLLDYYDSLSVRN
-398 QKDNVLYLDQ
+398 QKANVLYLDQ

>member
-8 YDLIHKKSKQNSPIE
+8 YDLINTNSQQNSRTQV
-23 MDGIIAKGILSL
+23 DGIIAKGILSL
-35 IHNKSFYGEIL
+35 IRNKSFYGEIL
-46 LHLNRNADDTI
+46 LHLNRDADDTI

-62 LKWSN
+62 LKWN
-67 NQLELAYNPT
+67 DNQLELAYNPI
-77 HLNDDVSDDNDLVA
+77 HLNDDVSDANDMIA

-105 LRYVNHSQLNDMASD
+105 LRYVNHSLLNDVASD
-120 VAVNQYVTDVYSKGW
+120 IAVNQYVSDVYSKGW
-135 TLDKINYQYNLD
+135 TLDKVNFQYSLD
-147 MKPNL
+147 MKPNS

-199 EKYDQRKETIY
+199 DYDQRKETIDR
-210 KLLRDAYS
+210 LLRDAYS

-223 LSMAVNK
+223 LSMAVEK
-230 QLKSVVMPRINL
+230 QIKSVEMPRINL
-242 RQIVSGL
+242 RQIVSRI
-249 TGHKSNR
+249 TGNRSNR

-267 QPYRMDIAGR
+267 QPYRMDIAGS
-277 IRRQIE
+277 IRRQSE

-298 QYTNMV
+298 QYANMV
-304 SVVKA
+304 GVVEA
-309 IQSMRNIE
+309 IQSMPNIE

-322 FDAEVHTI
+322 FDAEVHAI

-352 YVNDH
+352 YVNEH
-357 KLAKQGCIIFT
+357 KLAKQGCIVFT

-385 VLLDYYDDLSVLN
+385 VLLDYYDDLSVRN
-398 QKDNVLYLDQ
+398 QKANVLYLDQ
-408 IRM
+408 IRMW

>member
-1 MTLNSDI
+1 MTLNSYI
-8 YDLIHKKSKQNSPIE
+8 YDLINTNSQQNSPTE
-23 MDGIIAKGILSL
+23 VDGIIAKGILSL
-35 IHNKSFYGEIL
+35 IRNKSFYGEIL
-46 LHLNRNADDTI
+46 FHLNRDADDTI

-62 LKWSN
+62 LKWN
-67 NQLELAYNPT
+67 DNQLELAYNPI
-77 HLNDDVSDDNDLVA
+77 HLNDDVSDANDMIA

-105 LRYVNHSQLNDMASD
+105 LRYVNHSLLNDVASD
-120 VAVNQYVTDVYSKGW
+120 IAVNQYVSDVYSKGW

-166 QDKQDGVGKLDND
+166 LDKQDGVGKLDND

-199 EKYDQRKETIY
+199 DYDQRKETIDR
-210 KLLRDAYS
+210 LLRDAYS

-223 LSMAVNK
+223 LSMAVEK
-230 QLKSVVMPRINL
+230 QIKSVVMPRINL
-242 RQIVSGL
+242 RKIVSRI
-249 TGHKSNR
+249 TGNRSNR

-267 QPYRMDIAGR
+267 QPYRMDIAGS
-277 IRRQIE
+277 IRRQSE
-283 HVNVFIDSSGSISDD
+283 HVNVFIDSSGSISDR
-298 QYTNMV
+298 QYANMV
-304 SVVKA
+304 GVVEA
-309 IQSMRNIE
+309 IQSMPTIE

-322 FDAEVHTI
+322 FDAEVHAI

-352 YVNDH
+352 YVNEH
-357 KLAKQGCIIFT
+357 KLAKQGCIVFT

-385 VLLDYYDDLSVLN
+385 VLLDYYDDLSVRN
-398 QKDNVLYLDQ
+398 QKANVLYLDQ

>member
-8 YDLIHKKSKQNSPIE
+8 YDLINTNSQQNSRTE
-23 MDGIIAKGILSL
+23 VDGIIAKGILSL
-35 IHNKSFYGEIL
+35 IRNKSFYGEIL
-46 LHLNRNADDTI
+46 LHLNRDADDTI

-62 LKWSN
+62 LKWN
-67 NQLELAYNPT
+67 DNQLELAYNPI
-77 HLNDDVSDDNDLVA
+77 HLNDDVSDANDMIA

-105 LRYVNHSQLNDMASD
+105 LRYVNHSLLNDVASD
-120 VAVNQYVTDVYSKGW
+120 IAVNQYVSDVYSKGW
-135 TLDKINYQYNLD
+135 TLDKVNFQYSLD
-147 MKPNL
+147 MKPNS

-199 EKYDQRKETIY
+199 DYDQRKETIDR
-210 KLLRDAYS
+210 LLRDAYS

-223 LSMAVNK
+223 LSMAVEK
-230 QLKSVVMPRINL
+230 QIKSVEMPRINL
-242 RQIVSGL
+242 RQIVSRI
-249 TGHKSNR
+249 TGNRSNR

-267 QPYRMDIAGR
+267 QPYRMDIAGS
-277 IRRQIE
+277 IRRQSE

-298 QYTNMV
+298 QYANMV
-304 SVVKA
+304 GVVEA
-309 IQSMRNIE
+309 IQSMPNIE

-322 FDAEVHTI
+322 FDAEVHAI

-352 YVNDH
+352 YVNEH
-357 KLAKQGCIIFT
+357 KLAKQGCIVFT

-385 VLLDYYDDLSVLN
+385 VLLDYYDDLSVRN
-398 QKDNVLYLDQ
+398 QKANVLYLDQ

>member
-8 YDLIHKKSKQNSPIE
+8 YDLIHKKSNQNSPIE
-23 MDGIIAKGILSL
+23 MDGIIAKVILSL

-46 LHLNRNADDTI
+46 LHLNRDADDTI

-77 HLNDDVSDDNDLVA
+77 HLNDDVADDNDLVA

-105 LRYVNHSQLNDMASD
+105 LRYVNHSQLNDVASD

-199 EKYDQRKETIY
+199 DYDQRKETIY

-223 LSMAVNK
+223 LSMAINK
-230 QLKSVVMPRINL
+230 QLKSVMMPRINL
-242 RQIVSGL
+242 RQIVSRL
-249 TGHKSNR
+249 TGNKSNR

-277 IRRQIE
+277 IRRQSE

-304 SVVKA
+304 SVVKE
-309 IQSMRNIE
+309 IQSIRNIE